1 MVRTPKFGLAKKSE
15 IVFFFCLLSS
25 YEFLGYFTLFVVSK
39 SLHICYVIGDVFAC
53 PASLWFRLKLREN
66 NPVKSN

>member
-39 SLHICYVIGDVFAC
+39 SLHILLCY
-53 PASLWFRLKLREN
+53 R
-66 NPVKSN
+66 